1 MINRWRPRIE
11 KGKNML
17 VIRSSPPSPFGRKV
31 KIAAALCG
39 LTDTITIEQAQTSD
53 PDDSLRGQNPLGKI
67 PVLITDDGTAIYD
80 SRVIAEWLD
89 VQAGGGVIIPRGE
102 ARFAALTLQAL
113 ADGMM
118 DASILIV
125 YEQRFRPGEKRHQP
139 WTDYQGEKVA
149 RALSVLEAAPPEIG
163 DRPHIGHVALACA
176 LAYRDFRF
184 DGGWRAGHPGLVAW
198 LDDFAAKVPAFA
210 ATMPADP
217 PAA

>member
-1 MINRWRPRIE
+1 
-11 KGKNML
+11 ML
-17 VIRSSPPSPFGRKV
+17 IIRSSPPSPFGRKV

-39 LTDTITIEQAQTSD
+39 QTDKITIEPAETGN

-67 PVLITDDGTAIYD
+67 PTLITDDGTSVYD

-89 VQAGGGVIIPRGE
+89 SEAGGGVIIPSGE

-125 YEQRFRPGEKRHQP
+125 YERRFRPEEKHHRP

-149 RALSVLEAAPPEIG
+149 RALTVLEAAPPEIG

-176 LAYRDFRF
+176 LSYRDFRF
-184 DGGWRAGHPGLVAW
+184 DGDWRAGHPGLVAW
-198 LDDFAAKVPAFA
+198 LDEFAAKVPAFA

-217 PAA
+217 APA

>member
-1 MINRWRPRIE
+1 MP
-11 KGKNML
+11 
-17 VIRSSPPSPFGRKV
+17 VIRSSPSSPFVRKV
-31 KIAAALCG
+31 KIAAALCE
-39 LTDTITIEQAQTSD
+39 LSDKLTIEPADTSD
-53 PDDSLRGQNPLGKI
+53 PDDRLRGQNPLGKI
-67 PVLITDDGTAIYD
+67 PVLITDDGTAVYD

-102 ARFAALTLQAL
+102 ARFPALTLQAL

-125 YEQRFRPGEKRHQP
+125 YERRFRPGEKRHRP
-139 WTDYQGEKVA
+139 WTDRQGEKVA

-176 LAYRDFRF
+176 LGYRDFRF
-184 DGGWRAGHPGLVAW
+184 DGNWRASHPGLVAW
-198 LDDFAAKVPAFA
+198 LDGFAAKVPAFA

-217 PAA
+217 PSA

>member
-1 MINRWRPRIE
+1 MP
-11 KGKNML
+11 
-17 VIRSSPPSPFGRKV
+17 VIRSAPPSPFGRKV

-39 LTDTITIEQAQTSD
+39 LADKLTVEPTNPYD

-67 PVLITDDGTAIYD
+67 PVLITDDGTAVYD

-89 VQAGGGVIIPRGE
+89 VQAGGGVIIPPGE

-118 DASILIV
+118 EASLLIV
-125 YEQRFRPGEKRHQP
+125 YERRFRPEERRHRP
-139 WTDYQGEKVA
+139 WTDYQGDKVA
-149 RALSVLEAAPPEIG
+149 RALSVLEAAPLEIG

-176 LAYRDFRF
+176 LGYRDFRF
-184 DGGWRAGHPGLVAW
+184 DGNWRTGHPGLVAW

-210 ATMPADP
+210 ATMPVDP
-217 PAA
+217 APA

>member
-1 MINRWRPRIE
+1 
-11 KGKNML
+11 ML
-17 VIRSSPPSPFGRKV
+17 IIRSSPASPFGRKV

-39 LTDTITIEQAQTSD
+39 LSDQVTIEPADTKD

-67 PVLITDDGTAIYD
+67 PILITEDGTAVYD

-89 VQAGGGVIIPRGE
+89 VEAGGGVIIPRGE

-113 ADGMM
+113 ADGVM

-125 YEQRFRPGEKRHQP
+125 YESRFRPGEKQHRP
-139 WTDYQGEKVA
+139 WMDYQGEKVA
-149 RALSVLEAAPPEIG
+149 RALSVLEAAPPAIG

-176 LAYRDFRF
+176 LSYRDFRF
-184 DGGWRAGHPGLVAW
+184 DGNWRAGHPGLVAW
-198 LDDFAAKVPAFA
+198 LDDFAARVPAFA

-217 PAA
+217 APA